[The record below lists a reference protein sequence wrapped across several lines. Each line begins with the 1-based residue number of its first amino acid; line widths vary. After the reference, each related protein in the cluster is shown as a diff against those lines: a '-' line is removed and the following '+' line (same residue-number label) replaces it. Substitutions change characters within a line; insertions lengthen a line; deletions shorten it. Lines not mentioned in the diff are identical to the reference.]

1 MYVPTYYV
9 PTVNLERALKIKTV
23 DIFMSFMAYN
33 SR

>member
-1 MYVPTYYV
+1 MYVPTNV
-9 PTVNLERALKIKTV
+9 PTVDLERALKMKTV